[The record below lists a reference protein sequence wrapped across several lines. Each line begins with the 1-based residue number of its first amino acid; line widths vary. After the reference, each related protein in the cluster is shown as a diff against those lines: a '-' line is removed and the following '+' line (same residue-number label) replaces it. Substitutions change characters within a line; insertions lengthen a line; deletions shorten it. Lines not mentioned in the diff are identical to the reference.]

1 MIAMTKRYKDEE
13 TRSPEEQDAAF
24 SAYLRERMHP
34 DHVSMPRPSPEL
46 LARLAKI
53 PQENPEK
60 PRFSWRRLL
69 LASLPPT
76 LGIAALAAF
85 WFFQSPDV
93 TAPLLQP
100 QPRDAGA
107 KAISLKPQTGD
118 PAGDYIAKGS
128 LWRVLYAHQKD
139 DGTTSSASLMRDGI
153 TLYSGD
159 LVQWNYDIPT
169 QRYVLFVGMNQD
181 GQIYPM
187 LPAKEDA
194 EAFLLSSGKGAFPQ
208 EDGKAA
214 SFRLDRYVG
223 AERFFVIQKK
233 ESFSYSVVKAALQQ
247 GWKEAKGDLRKLKP
261 DIHGAE
267 IESIFFKK
275 ASRE

>member
-53 PQENPEK
+53 PQENPAK

-100 QPRDAGA
+100 QTRDAGA
-107 KAISLKPQTGD
+107 KVVSLEPQTTD
-118 PAGDYIAKGS
+118 PAGLYVAKGAS
-128 LWRVLYAHQKD
+128 WRVLYAHQKD
-139 DGTTSSASLMRDGI
+139 DGTTSPASLMRDGS
-153 TLYSGD
+153 TLYPGD
-159 LVQWNYDIPT
+159 LVQWTYNIST
-169 QRYVLFVGMNQD
+169 QRYVFFVGMNRE

-208 EDGKAA
+208 ENGKAA

-233 ESFSYSVVKAALQQ
+233 EPFSYAVVKAALQQ
-247 GWKEAKGDLRKLKP
+247 AWKEARGDLRKLKP
-261 DIHGAE
+261 SLHNAE

-275 ASRE
+275 AARE